1 MAYELRISDWSSDV
15 CSSVLFSSLRR
26 SLSGQSQGQGFFLQG
41 SILDDGFCPV
51 DVSRVAARYRTEPA
65 CADQAAVSHGP
76 ALQDGLAQH
85 LGQRQRH
92 APLANL
98 RRLCTAFDCDGAYS
112 VCARRSEEH
121 TSELQSLMRT
131 SYAVFCFTNKT
142 TQ

>member
-15 CSSVLFSSLRR
+15 CSSDLFSSLRR
-26 SLSGQSQGQGFFLQG
+26 SLSGQSQGQGFFLHG

-76 ALQDGLAQH
+76 ALQDGLAQP

-92 APLANL
+92 PPLANL
-98 RRLCTAFDCDGAYS
+98 RTLCNAFDFPCAYRS
-112 VCARRSEEH
+112 IERREG
-121 TSELQSLMRT
+121 
-131 SYAVFCFTNKT
+131 
-142 TQ
+142 